1 MGKPARNGKRRL
13 DGLWEPVYRHAGHD
27 ICRSGRRR
35 DLRGPALLVVGS
47 PGNCPTDSMFAAS
60 APRDLSNPSP
70 MSQPPASS
78 DAPPIAAGEPAWG
91 PARLSGNPHEDREKA
106 LRVHAMFEAIARR
119 YDLNNRLHSFG
130 RDVAWRRAAVRAAG
144 VGSGDDVLDVAC
156 GTGDLSAALHEAG
169 VKRVLGIDFSQAMLD
184 LAIAKSRRLR
194 GPGAIEYRLGDA
206 MDLALPDASFDA
218 VTIAFGLRNVAE
230 PPRALREFRRVL
242 RPGGRLVVL
251 EFSEPRQPIVRWMN
265 RLYTE
270 QIMPVTATVVSG
282 DRSGAYRY
290 LPRSVRTFPDPVA
303 LSAQIADAGFAE
315 VARTP
320 LTFGVCTIHTATVP
334 AESKEE
340 SVQLRGP
347 GDPTLRP

>member
-1 MGKPARNGKRRL
+1 MP
-13 DGLWEPVYRHAGHD
+13 EP
-27 ICRSGRRR
+27 S
-35 DLRGPALLVVGS
+35 
-47 PGNCPTDSMFAAS
+47 AS
-60 APRDLSNPSP
+60 T
-70 MSQPPASS
+70 
-78 DAPPIAAGEPAWG
+78 DAPPMAAGEPAWG
-91 PARLSGNPHEDREKA
+91 PDRLHGNPHEDREKA
-106 LRVHAMFEAIARR
+106 RRVHAMFEAIARR

-130 RDVAWRRAAVRAAG
+130 RDVAWRRAAVRAAR
-144 VGSGDDVLDVAC
+144 VGPRDEVLDVAC

-169 VKRVLGIDFSQAMLD
+169 VKRVLGVDFSQSMLD
-184 LAIAKSRRLR
+184 LAVAKAGRLR

-206 MDLALPDASFDA
+206 MSLDLPDASFDA

-251 EFSEPRQPIVRWMN
+251 EFSEPRQPLIRWMN

-270 QIMPVTATVVSG
+270 RIMPVTATVVSG

-303 LSAQIADAGFAE
+303 LSAEIAGAGFAE
-315 VARTP
+315 VARSP
-320 LTFGVCTIHTATVP
+320 LTFGVCTIHTASVP
-334 AESKEE
+334 PVSEGE
-340 SVQLRGP
+340 SVQLPAP